1 MLTKKSKYLLL
12 FFLLLYLT
20 VSQSVFAQKLHL
32 RELTLFSKNFEL
44 KYKCIF
50 ENDKA
55 FLIVSAPAYNYR
67 LGLKVYADYTSKSNL
82 VWQSEPEFR
91 DSISETVHKV
101 PLDLELSNFALE
113 IKVVNSNKQLLYH
126 DIAYVSASDISTQL
140 YIIGSDGLPLLR
152 NYLKEDDFF
161 KISHNKSSV
170 LNFSVAYY
178 GEEAMPAPPPAS
190 KNNGFFNPQNQV
202 VSQNFT
208 VLRGREL
215 KLSEKGIFYIQT
227 DSSATDG
234 IYISYFGEDFPALSN
249 VNELVLATRYITKN
263 EEYDKMNSASNMK
276 AALDEYWLSRNK
288 NEQEAKRL
296 ISLYYNRM
304 KEANRFFTFVKQG
317 WKTDMGMIYTVFGK
331 PQIVRKYNDK
341 TIWYYSHAAGR
352 DPVEFVFIC
361 YKDQYLL
368 DRSGSLKEPWN
379 AEIMKWRLGRA
390 N

>member
-1 MLTKKSKYLLL
+1 MLAKKSKYLLL
-12 FFLLLYLT
+12 FFLLLFLT
-20 VSQSVFAQKLHL
+20 AFESVFAQKLHH

-50 ENDKA
+50 ENDRPY
-55 FLIVSAPAYNYR
+55 LIVAAPAYNYR
-67 LGLKVYADYTSKSNL
+67 LGLKVYTDYSSKPNL

-91 DSISETVHKV
+91 DSISETVHKI
-101 PLDLELSNFALE
+101 PLEFELNDFALE
-113 IKVVNSNKQLLYH
+113 IKVVNSNKQLLFH
-126 DIAYVSASDISTQL
+126 DIAYVSASDVNTQL
-140 YIIGSDGLPLLR
+140 YITDADGLPLLR

-170 LNFSVAYY
+170 LNFSVAYFS
-178 GEEAMPAPPPAS
+178 EEAIPAPPPAS
-190 KNNGFFNPQNQV
+190 KNNGYFNPQNQV

-208 VLRGREL
+208 VIRAREL

-227 DSSATDG
+227 DSTATEG
-234 IYISYFGEDFPALSN
+234 IFISYFGEDFPALSN

-263 EEYDKMNSASNMK
+263 EEYEKMTTSPNMK

-304 KEANRFFTFVKQG
+304 KEANRFFTYAKQG
-317 WKTDMGMIYTVFGK
+317 WKTDMGMIYTIFGK
-331 PQIVRKYNDK
+331 PQIVRKYADK
-341 TIWYYSHAAGR
+341 TIWYYSHDVGR
-352 DPVEFVFIC
+352 DPVEFVFLR
-361 YKDQYLL
+361 YKNQFLL
-368 DRSGSLKEPWN
+368 DRSGTLKEPWN
-379 AEIMKWRLGRA
+379 AEIIKWRLGKA

>member
-1 MLTKKSKYLLL
+1 MFTKKSKYLFL
-12 FFLLLYLT
+12 FFLLFYLT
-20 VSQSVFAQKLHL
+20 APESVFAQKLHH

-50 ENDKA
+50 ENDRPY
-55 FLIVSAPAYNYR
+55 LVVSAPAYNYR
-67 LGLKVYADYTSKSNL
+67 LGLKVYTYFSSKSNL

-101 PLDLELSNFALE
+101 PLDLELSNFAIE
-113 IKVVNSNKQLLYH
+113 IKVVNSNKQLLFH
-126 DIAYVSASDISTQL
+126 DIAYVSASDINTQL
-140 YIIGSDGLPLLR
+140 YVTGTDGLPLLS

-170 LNFSVAYY
+170 LNFYVAYY
-178 GEEAMPAPPPAS
+178 KEDALPAPPPAS
-190 KNNGFFNPQNQV
+190 KNNGYFNPDRDT

-208 VLRGREL
+208 VIKGREL
-215 KLSEKGIFYIQT
+215 KLSENGIFYIQT
-227 DSSATDG
+227 DRSATEG
-234 IYISYFGEDFPALSN
+234 IFISYFGEDFPVLTN

-263 EEYDKMNSASNMK
+263 EEYEKMTSAPNMK

-288 NEQEAKRL
+288 NGQEAKRL

-304 KEANRFFTFVKQG
+304 KEANRFFTFAKQG
-317 WKTDMGMIYTVFGK
+317 WKTDMGMIYTIFGR
-331 PQIVRKYNDK
+331 PQIVRKYDDK
-341 TIWYYSHAAGR
+341 AIWYYSHAAGR
-352 DPVEFVFIC
+352 DPVEFVFLR

-368 DRSGSLKEPWN
+368 DRSSALKEPWN
-379 AEIMKWRLGRA
+379 AEIIKWRLGKA